1 MSTRELM
8 KKERMSGNGSLR
20 LLASYGP
27 ALIVLVVLLVVWEAV
42 TRGGLMASN
51 ILPAP
56 SAIVQ
61 ALVANWDVLAGHTI
75 QTAFETVM
83 GLLLAAV
90 LGLGIAILLDF
101 SPWVR
106 RALYP
111 LLITSQ
117 TIPMVA
123 LAPLLVIWFGF
134 GLTPKIIVVTLYC
147 FFPIA
152 VAVADGLAGTDPD
165 LLRLMDSMKA
175 TSWQTLTLVKLP
187 GALPSFFSGLRI
199 AATYSVTG
207 AIVGEYV
214 AADRGLGV
222 YMKTSMDVIVLV
234 FAAVLITVVLSLLL
248 FGLVSCM
255 EWLALPWYQR
265 HRGYYHDF
273 L

>member
-1 MSTRELM
+1 MSTSERRQ
-8 KKERMSGNGSLR
+8 KESMHGNGSLWF
-20 LLASYGP
+20 LAGYGP
-27 ALIVLVVLLVVWEAV
+27 AFIVLVLLLVVWEAV

-61 ALVANWDVLAGHTI
+61 ALIANWDVLAGHTL
-75 QTAFETVM
+75 QTTFETVVGLAIATAL
-83 GLLLAAV
+83 GLL
-90 LGLGIAILLDF
+90 IAILLDL

-123 LAPLLVIWFGF
+123 LAPILVIWFGF
-134 GLTPKIIVVTLYC
+134 YLTPKIIVVTLYC
-147 FFPIA
+147 FFPIT
-152 VAVADGLAGTDPD
+152 VAVADGLAGTDAD
-165 LLRLMDSMKA
+165 LLRLMQSMKA
-175 TSWQTLTLVKLP
+175 TPWQTLRLVKLP

-207 AIVGEYV
+207 AIVAEYV
-214 AADRGLGV
+214 AADKGLGL
-222 YMKTSMDVIVLV
+222 YMKTSMSALVIVLV

-248 FGLVSCM
+248 FGLVVLM
-255 EWLALPWYQR
+255 ERLALPWYHQR
-265 HRGYYHDF
+265 SATRI
-273 L
+273 